1 MRQDEL
7 AYRVRQM
14 VLGVLGRLAEWH
26 ARWTNRR
33 FYCRALAGEVRD
45 GIFVNSDMTVSCN
58 CQDVDGS
65 GRLGSLRTRPFEEIF
80 AGPVAAAFRR
90 RLAAGELPTTRCP
103 ACFHL
108 RLVPGAEARD
118 QIGTFSL
125 PQGLSVEN
133 TVRCNLRCLSC
144 CRGKILQTRGTG
156 HSLSPEDM
164 EIVGQTLRRLG
175 ARYCGFYNL
184 GEPFFCPT
192 IGRQLEILR
201 NLNPE
206 MEILTST
213 NGLLLD
219 SDEKRRAAMLVDDI
233 LFSIDGISTAM
244 VRRYQR
250 GGDFDRAYRNLAGL
264 VRYRDARGL
273 KRPRIQ
279 WKYVLFRW
287 NDKPRYA
294 RRAIEL
300 ARDAGADAIQFVF
313 ARTPVYGISWRFV
326 ALPFYRSLGVG
337 DGWRTR
343 CVPLRR
349 PGPTLLPQEEGVGRL
364 HESRAA

>member
-1 MRQDEL
+1 
-7 AYRVRQM
+7 

-26 ARWTNRR
+26 ARWTGRR
-33 FYCRALAGEVRD
+33 FHCSALAGEVRD

-65 GRLGSLRTRPFEEIF
+65 GRLGSLRTHRFEELF
-80 AGPVAAAFRR
+80 AGPVADGFRR
-90 RLAAGELPTTRCP
+90 RLAAGELPTSRCP

-108 RLVPGAEARD
+108 SLAPVAKARD
-118 QIGTFSL
+118 QIDGFSL

-144 CRGKILQTRGTG
+144 CRGRILRTRGAG
-156 HSLSPEDM
+156 HSLSLEDV
-164 EIVGQTLRRLG
+164 EVVARTLRRLG

-184 GEPFFCPT
+184 GEPFFSPT

-201 NLNPE
+201 RLNPE
-206 MEILTST
+206 MELLTST
-213 NGLLLD
+213 NGVLLD

-233 LFSIDGISTAM
+233 LFSIDGISTEM

-250 GGDFDRAYRNLAGL
+250 GGDFDRAYANLAGL
-264 VRYRDARGL
+264 VRHRDARGL
-273 KRPRIQ
+273 ASPRIQ
-279 WKYVLFRW
+279 WKYVVFRW
-287 NDKPRYA
+287 NDRPSYA

-300 ARDAGADAIQFVF
+300 AREAGADAIQFVF
-313 ARTPVYGISWRFV
+313 ARTPAYGISWRFL
-326 ALPFYRSLGVG
+326 ALPFYRRLGVR

-343 CVPLRR
+343 CVWLR
-349 PGPTLLPQEEGVGRL
+349 PEKKGSDPFFWSCP
-364 HESRAA
+364 A